1 MSSPSAPFPRWRL
14 FLTVWLV
21 YTLFATT
28 NVVRELYLAIAL
40 GGSGTVRVDPYLGL
54 HGDLFEIPGR
64 GSYIN
69 SNPGASMVGAIPY
82 ALVVRP
88 VIALATRLKPEI
100 ARPKPPAAYDDPRP
114 NRTRFMNAAR
124 ARGLDIVLG
133 LAALGTAATVMA
145 PLGAM
150 AAVLVALFLRAR
162 LNDDRQA
169 LWLALIFAF
178 ATPTWFRAAF
188 LNQNAIVAHLV
199 LVAWILK
206 LGLTPRAPG
215 AAPPSSNPVVIGLL
229 MGFAMVVD
237 YSAIPFVLVFGLW
250 ILADAWRRGGPM
262 IALREG
268 AIYCG
273 GVIATVS
280 LLFVYQWTA
289 FGHPVWPA
297 QRYMPPT
304 VYSVRGWFGFTA
316 PTRELLWGNL
326 FDLRY
331 GLFIFSPLLLAAFA
345 APFVRTRSRVWSPSS
360 GELAWIACAF
370 AGLLVFSSAN
380 QFANLQWNTGV
391 RYMVPLVPLLFLAA
405 VPGLAALPRAVR
417 WALVGVSALI
427 TTAVSMYREDVPTS
441 LRLVAEDGPTLP
453 VLVVLEKMA
462 SGYEFGL
469 PPGAFWIVA
478 AVLALV
484 LILIWRPYL
493 RQAAR

>member
-1 MSSPSAPFPRWRL
+1 MTSQPVPLPRWRL

-28 NVVRELYLAIAL
+28 NVVRETYLAIAL

-54 HGDLFEIPGR
+54 HPDLFEIPGR

-69 SNPGASMVGAIPY
+69 SNPGASMVGAVPY
-82 ALVVRP
+82 ALLVRP

-169 LWLALIFAF
+169 LVLALIFAF

-188 LNQNAIVAHLV
+188 LNQNAMVAHLV
-199 LVAWILK
+199 LGAWILK
-206 LGLTPRAPG
+206 LGLSPRPPG
-215 AAPPSSNPVVIGLL
+215 ATPSASNLLVIGLL
-229 MGFAMVVD
+229 MGFALVVD
-237 YSAIPFVLVFGLW
+237 FSAIPFTLVFGLW
-250 ILADAWRRGGPM
+250 ILQGAWQRGGTTT
-262 IALREG
+262 ALREG
-268 AIYCG
+268 SIYSA
-273 GVIATVS
+273 GVLAGVS
-280 LLFVYQWTA
+280 LLFAYHWAA

-297 QRYMPPT
+297 QSYMPPT
-304 VYSVRGWFGFTA
+304 VYSVRGWFGFTP
-316 PTRELLWGNL
+316 PTGELLWGNL

-331 GLFIFSPLLLAAFA
+331 GLFAFCPLLLAALA
-345 APFVRTRSRVWSPSS
+345 APWVRARSRAWSPSAA
-360 GELAWIACAF
+360 ELGWTAVAF
-370 AGLLVFSSAN
+370 VGLLVFSSAN

-405 VPGLAALPRAVR
+405 VPVLIVLPRGVR
-417 WALVGVSALI
+417 WALVAVSAVI
-427 TTAVSMYREDVPTS
+427 TMAVSMYREDVPAS
-441 LRLVAEDGPTLP
+441 LRLVADEGPTLP
-453 VLVVLEKMA
+453 VLLVLEKMA
-462 SGYEFGL
+462 SGYDLGL
-469 PPGAFWIVA
+469 GPGAFWIVVA
-478 AVLALV
+478 LLALV
-484 LILIWRPYL
+484 LTLIWRPYF
-493 RQAAR
+493 RATSR